1 MELNKSAG
9 PLISIVIL
17 NYNAEKF
24 LDECINS
31 IYKTKTVSFEIILV
45 DNASTNKS
53 YRECIKKFPEI
64 KLIENKKNLGYCEGN
79 NVGIKASKGEFI
91 VVLNPDTIVTPTWLY
106 ELIRAYQKN
115 GKGIYQPKILATTDH
130 NILLS
135 SGQFIQLFGFG
146 YSRGK
151 GDKDVQESRN
161 IEKIGYASGTCL
173 FTSKT
178 ILEKLDYFDPFLF
191 AYHDDLDLCW
201 RAAMFGIN
209 SFYVPTSVIFHPIE
223 GYSFKWSELKFYLME
238 RNRHYCL
245 LTHFTKSN
253 YLKILP
259 SLILVDFAVSLFYL
273 KKGMFITKIK
283 TSLNILK
290 NLIKISEQ
298 YKKIQSKRIMSDKEI
313 LNIFQDEIQ
322 IPKWVAN
329 EENSDSFNNFLN
341 RLSKITRNFL

>member
-1 MELNKSAG
+1 LDESTG

-24 LDECINS
+24 LDECISS
-31 IYKTKTVSFEIILV
+31 IYKTEKVNFEIILV
-45 DNASTNKS
+45 DNASTDKS
-53 YRECIKKFPEI
+53 YREYAQKFPEI
-64 KLIENKKNLGYCEGN
+64 KLIENEKNLGYCEGN
-79 NVGIKASKGEFI
+79 NIGISDSKGEFV
-91 VVLNPDTIVTPTWLY
+91 VVLNPDTVVTPTWLH
-106 ELIRAYQKN
+106 ELINAYRVN
-115 GKGIYQPKILATTDH
+115 GEGIYQPKILATTDH
-130 NILLS
+130 DMLLS

-151 GDKDVQESRN
+151 GEKHVQEN
-161 IEKIGYASGTCL
+161 NDVEKIGYASGTCL

-178 ILEKLDYFDPFLF
+178 ILKKLDNFDSFLF

-223 GYSFKWSELKFYLME
+223 GYSFKWSKFKFYLME
-238 RNRHYCL
+238 RNRQYCL
-245 LTHFTKSN
+245 LTHFTKSS
-253 YLKILP
+253 YLKMLP

-290 NLIKISEQ
+290 NLSKILKR
-298 YKKIQSKRIMSDKEI
+298 YKKIQSTRTLSDKEI
-313 LNIFQDEIQ
+313 LNIFQDKIQ
-322 IPKWVAN
+322 VPKWVAS
-329 EENSDSFNNFLN
+329 EESSESFNNFLN
-341 RLSKITRNFL
+341 KLSKMTRNFL